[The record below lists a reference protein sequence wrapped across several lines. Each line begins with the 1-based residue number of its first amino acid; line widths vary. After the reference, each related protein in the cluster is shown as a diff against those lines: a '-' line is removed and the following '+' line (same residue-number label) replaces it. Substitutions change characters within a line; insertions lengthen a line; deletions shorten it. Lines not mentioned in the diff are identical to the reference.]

1 MRLRALVATT
11 AALLCTITASAP
23 AKADPGD
30 NVDWSRILVEL
41 NVVAREG
48 MDVFEAQRCAE
59 VLSGNGGGCF
69 VVDNGRR
76 ERPVL
81 EPTAQTAGNA
91 WFGVAPRV
99 SLVAR
104 DWGSAFKVAGDRLA
118 LVDAMRLTSSTR
130 MVMTRVR
137 LSDRRFTP
145 FLQLGLGQWRM
156 DPNLLPLAPRN
167 PEIAAQMGGG
177 FELAIL
183 HNWQVAVETS
193 ATVIYRDD
201 VQPVDAATP
210 RMWSTMLAS
219 RLVW

>member
-1 MRLRALVATT
+1 MRFRALVATT

-30 NVDWSRILVEL
+30 NVDWSRILVEM

-69 VVDNGRR
+69 VENVRR
-76 ERPVL
+76 ERAAL
-81 EPTAQTAGNA
+81 EPSTQSAGSA

-130 MVMTRVR
+130 MVMSRVR

-167 PEIAAQMGGG
+167 PEIAAQVGGG
-177 FELAIL
+177 FELAL
-183 HNWQVAVETS
+183 RHNWQVAVETS